1 MYGIRVALPLAA
13 VWGTSRSTQIA
24 GAGYTAAAWQ
34 ERTVT
39 LLITSGFAPLIV
51 ATMLWLY
58 GLFNNPATPPARGR
72 KFDLSRRAAPI
83 AHSVADHSG
92 EYGEPLTRRSLR
104 DLQIPQ

>member
-39 LLITSGFAPLIV
+39 LLITSGSAPPHRGDDAV
-51 ATMLWLY
+51 AVRL
-58 GLFNNPATPPARGR
+58 
-72 KFDLSRRAAPI
+72 
-83 AHSVADHSG
+83 V
-92 EYGEPLTRRSLR
+92 
-104 DLQIPQ
+104 Q